1 MKEKIKG
8 YRYADILTHALVP
21 LTLYLFI
28 GLVVISLN
36 GIKVSIAYYVLWGIM
51 AVIAVGIREYV
62 HSAMVTVGIGI
73 YVMIVAAWFD
83 GYKEGQYQIHTVLA
97 IIGLGAV
104 FVLWEL
110 LKRKFVRVLAGYAAL
125 SVLIGFEFADI
136 HFSKGIIALA
146 IFLFLYSVSESL
158 SNINSFIVIYAV
170 LALVVMITPAPEEA
184 YSWRFVISAVNTIGH
199 AISKVAETISV
210 ETEYQLKK
218 WGWDGVFHYGV
229 TGYSDS
235 SMDLSEGVG
244 DRSIEQMTLWGVRT
258 TRNLYLKGNVCDTYT
273 GDSWETIVA
282 EETMDYQTDFLMTL
296 YAIFDYTQDAQEL
309 HRFVK
314 VYTQEL
320 TIQNIKTQSLFC
332 PLKTYEL
339 TAQNIQVE
347 GDNLRANRVLN
358 RGSVYTYRFVDVDY
372 ASEAMIEVMTRS
384 KNITYNEETYDGLY
398 NKMWQYYGIRM
409 EKMPYSDFV
418 ANVARGRT
426 AVKEQ
431 YTALGD
437 AVSDEVKK
445 LADSITAGCRNDYE
459 KCKALEEYL
468 YQYNYDKN
476 INVPDDA
483 NVLDWFLFEGK
494 EGYCVHYA
502 TAMAAM
508 LRCEGIPA
516 RIAEG
521 FLVEYDNRVGSNLY
535 SIFSNSAHVWVE
547 AYLDGVGWIR
557 LEPTVAFA
565 GNAYEKWYSNVSVGN
580 AEEEEEEE
588 EEEETE
594 SSELSDEEEQ
604 MQEAIQGKEQEDV
617 GFILV
622 MLLGG
627 MAVVAVVLFLVAF
640 VYRNIRRRKSNNPD
654 VVLAHILSILGKKYV
669 ARKEEE
675 TVREYFRRLCETEQM
690 TDEMSGNL
698 KTITELAE
706 PYWYGTR
713 MLSEQDVFKMKKIRD
728 EFLRG

>member
-8 YRYADILTHALVP
+8 YQYTDILTNILAP

-28 GLVVISLN
+28 GLVVISLS
-36 GIKVSIAYYVLWGIM
+36 GIEVSTAYYVFWGIM

-62 HSAMVTVGIGI
+62 RSAMVTVGIGI
-73 YVMIVAAWFD
+73 YVMMVAVWFYRYQK
-83 GYKEGQYQIHTVLA
+83 GRYQIHTVLA
-97 IIGLGAV
+97 IVGLGAV

-110 LKRKFVRVLAGYAAL
+110 LKYKVVRVLIGYAAL

-158 SNINSFIVIYAV
+158 STIHSFIVIYVV
-170 LALVVMITPAPEEA
+170 LALIVMITPAPEEA
-184 YSWRFVISAVNTIGH
+184 YSWRFVISAVNTIGNT
-199 AISKVAETISV
+199 INKVAETISV
-210 ETEYQLKK
+210 EAEYQLKK

-229 TGYSDS
+229 MGYSDS
-235 SMDLSEGVG
+235 SMDLSMGVG

-273 GDSWETIVA
+273 GDSWETRAV

-296 YAIFDYTQDAQEL
+296 YAIFDYVQNEQEL
-309 HRFVK
+309 RRFAK

-320 TIQNIKTQSLFC
+320 TIQNIKTQSLFY

-339 TAQNIQVE
+339 AAQNIQME

-384 KNITYNEETYDGLY
+384 KNITYNEEAYDELY
-398 NKMWQYYGIRM
+398 NKMWRYFGIRM
-409 EKMPYSDFV
+409 EKIPYSDFV
-418 ANVARGRT
+418 ANVTKGQT
-426 AVKEQ
+426 VIKEQ
-431 YTALGD
+431 YTTLGD

-445 LADSITAGCRNDYE
+445 LADSITAECRNDYE

-468 YQYNYDKN
+468 YQYNYNKN

-483 NVLDWFLFEGK
+483 NALDWFLFEGK

-502 TAMAAM
+502 TALAAM

-521 FLVEYDNRVGSNLY
+521 FLVEYDNRVGSNKY
-535 SIFSNSAHVWVE
+535 SISSSSAHVWVE

-565 GNAYEKWYSNVSVGN
+565 GNAYEKWYSNVIVDEEDEED
-580 AEEEEEEE
+580 EEEES
-588 EEEETE
+588 E

-604 MQEAIQGKEQEDV
+604 MQEATEGKGQEDV
-617 GFILV
+617 GVFLAI
-622 MLLGG
+622 LLGG
-627 MAVVAVVLFLVAF
+627 TAATAGVLFLVVF
-640 VYRNIRRRKSNNPD
+640 VYHKIRRRKSNNPD
-654 VVLAHILSILGKKYV
+654 VVLAHILSILGKKYA
-669 ARKEEE
+669 ARKDEE

-690 TDEMSGNL
+690 TDELRGNL
-698 KTITELAE
+698 KIITELAE

-713 MLSEQDVFKMKKIRD
+713 MISEQDVCKMKKIRD
-728 EFLRG
+728 EFLGG